1 MTGDSSS
8 LASKETRLPLCDM
21 TNVPSK
27 RGISSILGDFLL
39 KSGDDS
45 GKAVAREGSGV
56 KFSKRLCLV
65 VDDLVK
71 ESTRTSDTND
81 GSCSDDKNSFGDSP
95 VVDGDSENFD
105 LVDVKESQGE
115 TNALDIGGV
124 QHSKGEDDGV
134 LSQRECDDK
143 DSNMTVFGS
152 QTDAVTGEDVAMAVF
167 SSSNSESDE
176 RLAMVA
182 TEDTGLLLPDSQDIK
197 SFNMN
202 RCSNFDSI
210 GIVNHAMEADD
221 ELKSC
226 SCSFCLKAA
235 YIWSDLHYQDIKGRL
250 SVLKK
255 SQKEASSLIK
265 RNGKEKPVDIHG
277 SENSNSSTNAEF
289 DAMGQWTSLFLN
301 MEGILA
307 RESSH
312 LDNSFIAMKEL
323 RENCKI
329 DLERA
334 MKTPQPNNT

>member
-1 MTGDSSS
+1 MTGDSCS
-8 LASKETRLPLCDM
+8 LVSKETRLPLCDM

-39 KSGDDS
+39 KSGDDA
-45 GKAVAREGSGV
+45 GKTVAREGSGV

-71 ESTRTSDTND
+71 ESTRTSDIND
-81 GSCSDDKNSFGDSP
+81 GSSSDDKISFGDSP
-95 VVDGDSENFD
+95 AVDADSENFN
-105 LVDVKESQGE
+105 VKESQGE
-115 TNALDIGGV
+115 TNAVDSAV
-124 QHSKGEDDGV
+124 E
-134 LSQRECDDK
+134 LSQRECDK
-143 DSNMTVFGS
+143 DSNVADFSS
-152 QTDAVTGEDVAMAVF
+152 QTDPVAGEDLTMTVF
-167 SSSNSESDE
+167 SSSNCESDD
-176 RLAMVA
+176 RLATVA
-182 TEDTGLLLPDSQDIK
+182 AEGTGLLPSSETIK
-197 SFNMN
+197 PFNMS
-202 RCSNFDSI
+202 RCSAVDNNMD
-210 GIVNHAMEADD
+210 ADD

-255 SQKEASSLIK
+255 SQKEASSLIR
-265 RNGKEKPVDIHG
+265 RNGKGRPTDVYG
-277 SENSNSSTNAEF
+277 SENSNNSTNVEF
-289 DAMGQWTSLFLN
+289 DVMGQWTSLFLN

-312 LDNSFIAMKEL
+312 LQDSFVTMKEL

-334 MKTPQPNNT
+334 TKTPQQNNT

>member
-1 MTGDSSS
+1 MTGDSCS
-8 LASKETRLPLCDM
+8 LVSKETRLPLCDM

-39 KSGDDS
+39 KSGDDA
-45 GKAVAREGSGV
+45 GKTVVREGSGV

-81 GSCSDDKNSFGDSP
+81 GSSSDDKISFGDSP
-95 VVDGDSENFD
+95 VVDADSENF
-105 LVDVKESQGE
+105 DVKESQGE
-115 TNALDIGGV
+115 TNAVDTAV
-124 QHSKGEDDGV
+124 E
-134 LSQRECDDK
+134 LSHRECDK
-143 DSNMTVFGS
+143 YSNVADFSS
-152 QTDAVTGEDVAMAVF
+152 QTDAVTGEDLTMTVF
-167 SSSNSESDE
+167 SSSNCESDD

-182 TEDTGLLLPDSQDIK
+182 TEGTGLLPSSETIK
-197 SFNMN
+197 PFNIS
-202 RCSNFDSI
+202 RCSAVDNM
-210 GIVNHAMEADD
+210 GIVNRDMEADD

-255 SQKEASSLIK
+255 SQKEASSLI
-265 RNGKEKPVDIHG
+265 RRNNGKGRPRDVYG
-277 SENSNSSTNAEF
+277 SSNSTNAEF
-289 DAMGQWTSLFLN
+289 DVMGQWTSLFLN

-312 LDNSFIAMKEL
+312 LQDSFVTMKEL

-334 MKTPQPNNT
+334 TKTPQQNNT

>member
-1 MTGDSSS
+1 MTGDSCS
-8 LASKETRLPLCDM
+8 LVSKETRLPLCDM

-27 RGISSILGDFLL
+27 RGISSIPGDFLL
-39 KSGDDS
+39 KSGDDA
-45 GKAVAREGSGV
+45 GKTVAREGSGV

-81 GSCSDDKNSFGDSP
+81 GSSSDGKISFGDSP
-95 VVDGDSENFD
+95 ADSENFD
-105 LVDVKESQGE
+105 LKESQGE
-115 TNALDIGGV
+115 TNAVDTAVELT
-124 QHSKGEDDGV
+124 
-134 LSQRECDDK
+134 QRECDK
-143 DSNMTVFGS
+143 DSNVADFSS
-152 QTDAVTGEDVAMAVF
+152 QTDPVAGEDLTMTVS
-167 SSSNSESDE
+167 SSSNCESD
-176 RLAMVA
+176 
-182 TEDTGLLLPDSQDIK
+182 D
-197 SFNMN
+197 
-202 RCSNFDSI
+202 RCSAVDNNMD
-210 GIVNHAMEADD
+210 ADD

-255 SQKEASSLIK
+255 SQKEASSLIR
-265 RNGKEKPVDIHG
+265 RNGKGRATDVYG
-277 SENSNSSTNAEF
+277 SENSNNSTNVEF
-289 DAMGQWTSLFLN
+289 DVMGQWTSLFLN

-312 LDNSFIAMKEL
+312 LDSFVTMKEL

-334 MKTPQPNNT
+334 TKTPQQNNT

>member
-1 MTGDSSS
+1 MTGDSCS
-8 LASKETRLPLCDM
+8 LVSKETRLPLCDM

-39 KSGDDS
+39 KSGDDA
-45 GKAVAREGSGV
+45 GKSVAREGSGV

-71 ESTRTSDTND
+71 ESTRT
-81 GSCSDDKNSFGDSP
+81 CSDVNNGDSP
-95 VVDGDSENFD
+95 VVNGADSEN
-105 LVDVKESQGE
+105 LDVKESQGE
-115 TNALDIGGV
+115 TNAVDIGV
-124 QHSKGEDDGV
+124 VE
-134 LSQRECDDK
+134 LSQRECDEK
-143 DSNMTVFGS
+143 DSNVADFSS
-152 QTDAVTGEDVAMAVF
+152 QTDPVTV
-167 SSSNSESDE
+167 
-176 RLAMVA
+176 
-182 TEDTGLLLPDSQDIK
+182 TEDLTMTVLSRSNCVSDDRLPSSETIK
-197 SFNMN
+197 PFNMS
-202 RCSNFDSI
+202 RCSAVDNM
-210 GIVNHAMEADD
+210 GMVNHDMDGDD

-255 SQKEASSLIK
+255 SQKEASSLIR
-265 RNGKEKPVDIHG
+265 RNGKARPTDVYG
-277 SENSNSSTNAEF
+277 SENSNNSTNVEF
-289 DAMGQWTSLFLN
+289 DVMGQWTSLFLN

-312 LDNSFIAMKEL
+312 LQDSFVTMKEL

-334 MKTPQPNNT
+334 TKTPQQNNT

>member
-1 MTGDSSS
+1 MTGDSCS
-8 LASKETRLPLCDM
+8 LVSKETRLPLCDM

-39 KSGDDS
+39 KSGDDA
-45 GKAVAREGSGV
+45 GKAVAAREGSGV

-81 GSCSDDKNSFGDSP
+81 GSSSDDKISFGDSP
-95 VVDGDSENFD
+95 PAVVDADSENF
-105 LVDVKESQGE
+105 DVKESQGE
-115 TNALDIGGV
+115 TNAVDIGV
-124 QHSKGEDDGV
+124 QHSGGAVVELG
-134 LSQRECDDK
+134 QRECGK
-143 DSNMTVFGS
+143 DSNVGDFSS
-152 QTDAVTGEDVAMAVF
+152 QTDAVTGEDLTVTVF
-167 SSSNSESDE
+167 SSSNCESDG

-182 TEDTGLLLPDSQDIK
+182 AEGTGLLPSSETIK
-197 SFNMN
+197 PFNMS
-202 RCSNFDSI
+202 RCSAVDNM
-210 GIVNHAMEADD
+210 GMVNRDMEADD

-255 SQKEASSLIK
+255 SQKEASSLIR
-265 RNGKEKPVDIHG
+265 RNGKGRPTDVYG
-277 SENSNSSTNAEF
+277 SENSNHSTNVEF
-289 DAMGQWTSLFLN
+289 DVMGQWTSLFLN

-312 LDNSFIAMKEL
+312 LQDSFVTMKEL

-334 MKTPQPNNT
+334 TKTPQ

>member
-1 MTGDSSS
+1 MLMTGDSCS
-8 LASKETRLPLCDM
+8 LVSKETRLPLCDM

-39 KSGDDS
+39 KSGDDA
-45 GKAVAREGSGV
+45 GKTVAREGSGV

-71 ESTRTSDTND
+71 ESTRTSDAND
-81 GSCSDDKNSFGDSP
+81 GSSSEDKISFGDSP
-95 VVDGDSENFD
+95 VVVDADSENF
-105 LVDVKESQGE
+105 DVKESQGE
-115 TNALDIGGV
+115 TNA
-124 QHSKGEDDGV
+124 EDTAV
-134 LSQRECDDK
+134 ELSQRECDDK
-143 DSNMTVFGS
+143 DSNVADFSSQTDPVTGEDLSMTVFGS
-152 QTDAVTGEDVAMAVF
+152 
-167 SSSNSESDE
+167 SNCESNG

-182 TEDTGLLLPDSQDIK
+182 SEGTGLLPSSESSETIK
-197 SFNMN
+197 PFNMSS
-202 RCSNFDSI
+202 RCSAVDT
-210 GIVNHAMEADD
+210 HDMDADD

-255 SQKEASSLIK
+255 SQKEASSLIR
-265 RNGKEKPVDIHG
+265 RNGKGRPTDVYG
-277 SENSNSSTNAEF
+277 SENSTNVEF
-289 DAMGQWTSLFLN
+289 DVMGQWTSLFLN

-312 LDNSFIAMKEL
+312 LQDSFVTMKEL

-334 MKTPQPNNT
+334 TKTPQQNNT

>member
-1 MTGDSSS
+1 MTGDSCS
-8 LASKETRLPLCDM
+8 LVSKETRLPLCDM

-27 RGISSILGDFLL
+27 RGISSIPGDFLL
-39 KSGDDS
+39 KSGDDA
-45 GKAVAREGSGV
+45 GKTVAREGSGV

-81 GSCSDDKNSFGDSP
+81 GSSSDGKISFGDSP
-95 VVDGDSENFD
+95 ADSENFD
-105 LVDVKESQGE
+105 LKESQGE
-115 TNALDIGGV
+115 TNAVDTAVELT
-124 QHSKGEDDGV
+124 
-134 LSQRECDDK
+134 QRECDK
-143 DSNMTVFGS
+143 DSNVADFSS
-152 QTDAVTGEDVAMAVF
+152 QTDPVAGEDLTMTVS
-167 SSSNSESDE
+167 SSSNCE
-176 RLAMVA
+176 R
-182 TEDTGLLLPDSQDIK
+182 TGLLASSETIK
-197 SFNMN
+197 PFNMS
-202 RCSNFDSI
+202 RCSAVDNNMD
-210 GIVNHAMEADD
+210 ADD

-255 SQKEASSLIK
+255 SQKEASSLIR
-265 RNGKEKPVDIHG
+265 RNGKGRATDVYG
-277 SENSNSSTNAEF
+277 SENSNNSTNVEF
-289 DAMGQWTSLFLN
+289 DVMGQWTSLFLN

-312 LDNSFIAMKEL
+312 LQDSFVTMKEL

-334 MKTPQPNNT
+334 TKTPQQNNT

>member
-1 MTGDSSS
+1 MTGDSCS
-8 LASKETRLPLCDM
+8 LVSKETRLPLCDM

-39 KSGDDS
+39 KSGDDA
-45 GKAVAREGSGV
+45 GKTVAREGSGV

-71 ESTRTSDTND
+71 ESTRTSDAND
-81 GSCSDDKNSFGDSP
+81 GSSSDDMISFGDSP
-95 VVDGDSENFD
+95 AVDADFENF
-105 LVDVKESQGE
+105 DVKESQGE
-115 TNALDIGGV
+115 TNAVDTAV
-124 QHSKGEDDGV
+124 E
-134 LSQRECDDK
+134 LSQRECDK
-143 DSNMTVFGS
+143 DSNVADFSS
-152 QTDAVTGEDVAMAVF
+152 QTDPVAGEDLTMTVF
-167 SSSNSESDE
+167 SSSICESDD
-176 RLAMVA
+176 RLATVA
-182 TEDTGLLLPDSQDIK
+182 AEGTGLLPSSETIK
-197 SFNMN
+197 PFNMS
-202 RCSNFDSI
+202 RCSAVDNNMD
-210 GIVNHAMEADD
+210 ADD

-255 SQKEASSLIK
+255 SQKEASSLIR
-265 RNGKEKPVDIHG
+265 RNGKGRPTDVYG
-277 SENSNSSTNAEF
+277 SENSNNSTNVEF
-289 DAMGQWTSLFLN
+289 DVMGQWTSLFLN

-312 LDNSFIAMKEL
+312 LQDSFVTMKEL

-334 MKTPQPNNT
+334 TKTPQQNNT

>member
-1 MTGDSSS
+1 V
-8 LASKETRLPLCDM
+8 SKETRLALSDM

-27 RGISSILGDFLL
+27 RAISSILGDFLL

-45 GKAVAREGSGV
+45 GKIVAREGSGV

-81 GSCSDDKNSFGDSP
+81 GSSSDDKNSFG
-95 VVDGDSENFD
+95 GDSENF
-105 LVDVKESQGE
+105 DVKESQGE
-115 TNALDIGGV
+115 TNAVENGV
-124 QHSKGEDDGV
+124 QQLKSEDGDAV
-134 LSQRECDDK
+134 VELSQNKE
-143 DSNMTVFGS
+143 SNMPDFGS
-152 QTDAVTGEDVAMAVF
+152 QTGEDLTVTLV
-167 SSSNSESDE
+167 SSSNSESDDK
-176 RLAMVA
+176 LAIMA
-182 TEDTGLLLPDSQDIK
+182 PEGTDLLPNSQTSIK
-197 SFNMN
+197 SFSIN
-202 RCSNFDSI
+202 RCTAVESM
-210 GIVNHAMEADD
+210 GIVNHDMDAGD

-255 SQKEASSLIK
+255 SQKEASSLIQ
-265 RNGKEKPVDIHG
+265 RNGKGTPTDIHG
-277 SENSNSSTNAEF
+277 SENSNHSANSEF
-289 DAMGQWTSLFLN
+289 DLMGQWTSLFLN

-307 RESSH
+307 RESNH
-312 LDNSFIAMKEL
+312 LQDSFVTMKEL

-334 MKTPQPNNT
+334 TKTPQHNKT

>member
-1 MTGDSSS
+1 MTGDSCS
-8 LASKETRLPLCDM
+8 LVSKETRLPLCDM

-27 RGISSILGDFLL
+27 RGISSILGDLLL
-39 KSGDDS
+39 KSGDDA
-45 GKAVAREGSGV
+45 GRAVAREGSGV

-81 GSCSDDKNSFGDSP
+81 NSSSDDKNSFGDSP
-95 VVDGDSENFD
+95 ANGDSENFD
-105 LVDVKESQGE
+105 LDDVKESQGE
-115 TNALDIGGV
+115 TNAVDTGV
-124 QHSKGEDDGV
+124 QHSKGEGGDSV
-134 LSQRECDDK
+134 VELSQRVCQK
-143 DSNMTVFGS
+143 DSDMTVFAS
-152 QTDAVTGEDVAMAVF
+152 QTDAITGEDLAMTVF
-167 SSSNSESDE
+167 SSSNSESDD
-176 RLAMVA
+176 RPSMAA
-182 TEDTGLLLPDSQDIK
+182 TEGMGLLPNSQTIK

-202 RCSNFDSI
+202 RCSSFD
-210 GIVNHAMEADD
+210 NHDVEADD

-265 RNGKEKPVDIHG
+265 RNGKGKPTDIHG
-277 SENSNSSTNAEF
+277 SENSNNSSNVEF
-289 DAMGQWTSLFLN
+289 DVMGQWTSLFLN

-312 LDNSFIAMKEL
+312 LQNSFIAMKEL

-334 MKTPQPNNT
+334 TKTPQHNNT

>member
-1 MTGDSSS
+1 MTGDSCS
-8 LASKETRLPLCDM
+8 LVSKETRLPLCDM

-45 GKAVAREGSGV
+45 GKTVAREGSGV

-81 GSCSDDKNSFGDSP
+81 GSSSDGKISFGDSP
-95 VVDGDSENFD
+95 ADSENFD
-105 LVDVKESQGE
+105 LKESQGE
-115 TNALDIGGV
+115 TNAVDTAVELT
-124 QHSKGEDDGV
+124 
-134 LSQRECDDK
+134 QRECDK
-143 DSNMTVFGS
+143 DSNVADFSS
-152 QTDAVTGEDVAMAVF
+152 QTDPVAGEDLTMTVF
-167 SSSNSESDE
+167 SSSNCESDD
-176 RLAMVA
+176 RLATVA
-182 TEDTGLLLPDSQDIK
+182 AEGTGLLASSETIK
-197 SFNMN
+197 PFNMS
-202 RCSNFDSI
+202 RCSAVDNNMD
-210 GIVNHAMEADD
+210 ADD

-255 SQKEASSLIK
+255 SQKEASSLIR
-265 RNGKEKPVDIHG
+265 RNGKGRATDVYG
-277 SENSNSSTNAEF
+277 SENSNNSTNVEF
-289 DAMGQWTSLFLN
+289 DVMGQWTSLFLN

-312 LDNSFIAMKEL
+312 LQDSFVTMKEL

-334 MKTPQPNNT
+334 TKTPQQNNT

>member
-1 MTGDSSS
+1 MTGDSCS
-8 LASKETRLPLCDM
+8 LVSKETRLPLCDM

-39 KSGDDS
+39 KSGDDA
-45 GKAVAREGSGV
+45 GKTVAREGSGV

-71 ESTRTSDTND
+71 ESTRTSDAND
-81 GSCSDDKNSFGDSP
+81 GSSDDDKISFGDSP
-95 VVDGDSENFD
+95 AVDADSENF
-105 LVDVKESQGE
+105 DVKESQGE
-115 TNALDIGGV
+115 TNAVDTAV
-124 QHSKGEDDGV
+124 E
-134 LSQRECDDK
+134 LSQRECDK
-143 DSNMTVFGS
+143 DSNVADFSS
-152 QTDAVTGEDVAMAVF
+152 QTDPVAGEDLTMTLF
-167 SSSNSESDE
+167 SSSNCESDD
-176 RLAMVA
+176 RLATVA
-182 TEDTGLLLPDSQDIK
+182 AEGTGLLASSETIK
-197 SFNMN
+197 PFNMS
-202 RCSNFDSI
+202 RCSAVDNNMD
-210 GIVNHAMEADD
+210 ADD

-255 SQKEASSLIK
+255 SQKEASSLIR
-265 RNGKEKPVDIHG
+265 RNGKGRPTDVYG
-277 SENSNSSTNAEF
+277 SENSNNSTNVEF
-289 DAMGQWTSLFLN
+289 DVMGQWTSLFLN

-312 LDNSFIAMKEL
+312 LQDSFVTMKEL

-334 MKTPQPNNT
+334 TKTPQQNNT

>member
-1 MTGDSSS
+1 MTGDSCS
-8 LASKETRLPLCDM
+8 LVSKETRLPLCDM

-27 RGISSILGDFLL
+27 RGISSIPGDFLL
-39 KSGDDS
+39 KSGDDA
-45 GKAVAREGSGV
+45 GKTVAREGSGV

-81 GSCSDDKNSFGDSP
+81 GSSSDGKISFGDSP
-95 VVDGDSENFD
+95 ADSENFD
-105 LVDVKESQGE
+105 LKESQGE
-115 TNALDIGGV
+115 TNAVDTAVELT
-124 QHSKGEDDGV
+124 
-134 LSQRECDDK
+134 QRECDK
-143 DSNMTVFGS
+143 DSNVADFSS
-152 QTDAVTGEDVAMAVF
+152 QTDPVAGEDLTMTVS
-167 SSSNSESDE
+167 SSSNCESDD
-176 RLAMVA
+176 RLATVA
-182 TEDTGLLLPDSQDIK
+182 AEGTGLLASSETIK
-197 SFNMN
+197 PFNMS
-202 RCSNFDSI
+202 RCSAVDNNMD
-210 GIVNHAMEADD
+210 ADD

-255 SQKEASSLIK
+255 SQKEASSLIR
-265 RNGKEKPVDIHG
+265 RNGKGRATDVYG
-277 SENSNSSTNAEF
+277 SENSNNSTNVEF
-289 DAMGQWTSLFLN
+289 DVMGQWTSLFLN

-312 LDNSFIAMKEL
+312 LQDSFVTMKEL

-334 MKTPQPNNT
+334 TKTPQQNNT